1 MGMSVNGPNAP
12 DADEYIGRTSP
23 CKSAA
28 VIANKVVTASRNQC
42 SIAGEGNAD
51 VLLEELAE
59 VLRTRYEITE
69 VKWHRKPSASRPA
82 DPKALKELTEQVD
95 SVIIAIGD

>member
-1 MGMSVNGPNAP
+1 MPESNEHVLVNPVTQPVVAP
-12 DADEYIGRTSP
+12 FNGAPRLATL
-23 CKSAA
+23 
-28 VIANKVVTASRNQC
+28 
-42 SIAGEGNAD
+42 AGTRLGLIDDSKRNAD

-59 VLRTRYEITE
+59 LLSARYEISS

-82 DPKALKELTEQVD
+82 DPSAIQELAEECD

>member
-1 MGMSVNGPNAP
+1 MAQSEHIQVNPVTQPIVAP
-12 DADEYIGRTSP
+12 FDGAPRL
-23 CKSAA
+23 
-28 VIANKVVTASRNQC
+28 ASL
-42 SIAGEGNAD
+42 AGTRLGIIDDSKRNAD

-59 VLRTRYEITE
+59 ILRTRYEITE

-82 DPKALKELTEQVD
+82 DPTALKELTEQVD

>member
-1 MGMSVNGPNAP
+1 MTQADQHVLVNPTTQPIVAP
-12 DADEYIGRTSP
+12 FNGAPRLPSL
-23 CKSAA
+23 
-28 VIANKVVTASRNQC
+28 
-42 SIAGEGNAD
+42 AGTRLGIIDDSKRNAD

-59 VLRTRYEITE
+59 VLRNRYEISQ

-82 DPKALKELTEQVD
+82 DPEAIKELARTCD

>member
-1 MGMSVNGPNAP
+1 MTQTNEHVLVNPVTQP
-12 DADEYIGRTSP
+12 
-23 CKSAA
+23 
-28 VIANKVVTASRNQC
+28 VIAPFNGAPRLASL
-42 SIAGEGNAD
+42 AGTKLGIIDDSKRNAD

-59 VLRTRYEITE
+59 LLRTRYEITD

-82 DPKALKELTEQVD
+82 DPAAIQMLAEECD